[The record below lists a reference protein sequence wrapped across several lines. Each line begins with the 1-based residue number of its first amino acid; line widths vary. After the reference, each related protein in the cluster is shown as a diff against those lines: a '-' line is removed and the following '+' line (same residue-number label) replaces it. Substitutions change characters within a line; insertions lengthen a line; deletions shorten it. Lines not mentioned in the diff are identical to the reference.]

1 MLPLLKDE
9 EQVRSNLEA
18 ARKRSRLIAEAR
30 KGDEEAIESLTLED
44 IDMYTTISRRI
55 QKEDVFSIVET
66 YFMPFGVECDQYH
79 ILMNIQVKKYIR

>member
-1 MLPLLKDE
+1 M
-9 EQVRSNLEA
+9 RSNLEA

-66 YFMPFGVECDQYH
+66 YFMPLG
-79 ILMNIQVKKYIR
+79 

>member
-18 ARKRSRLIAEAR
+18 ARKRSHLIAEAR

-66 YFMPFGVECDQYH
+66 YFMPLG
-79 ILMNIQVKKYIR
+79 